1 MQTYFDP
8 KRFSYLQL
16 FSAKVGWG
24 KSQPSLYVPP
34 GLGIEE
40 LEHATWHLKGSIMEL
55 KCSVTKALRRGGH
68 PVTLQL
74 KRFLCAD
81 EDSCTAPKRVK
92 TGNDF
97 LKHDGK

>member
-1 MQTYFDP
+1 MWFALGIILWSEAYTEGA
-8 KRFSYLQL
+8 LT
-16 FSAKVGWG
+16 
-24 KSQPSLYVPP
+24 PSSGGV
-34 GLGIEE
+34 GIEE

-97 LKHDGK
+97 LKHEGK

>member
-1 MQTYFDP
+1 
-8 KRFSYLQL
+8 
-16 FSAKVGWG
+16 
-24 KSQPSLYVPP
+24 
-34 GLGIEE
+34 
-40 LEHATWHLKGSIMEL
+40 MEL

-92 TGNDF
+92 TGIDF
-97 LKHDGK
+97 LKYKESAIKEEIGVSRLTNLVQTRVSTD